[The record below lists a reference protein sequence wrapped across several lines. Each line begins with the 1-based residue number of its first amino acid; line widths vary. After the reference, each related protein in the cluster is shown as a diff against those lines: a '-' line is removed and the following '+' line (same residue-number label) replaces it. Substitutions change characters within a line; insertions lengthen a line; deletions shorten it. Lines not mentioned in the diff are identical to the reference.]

1 MLATGLSQDKRLQLP
16 ISQAS
21 SASGATALP
30 PHPLL
35 FPTFSAAGSPA
46 ASSSGATSTPSSF
59 LSTEASHKQML
70 LHRENDELRQ
80 SLLETSSQLQQL
92 QSQVAWQSQ
101 LLTLLLKKQ
110 VDEGGEQVA
119 PTAAGNAFPSSSSFY
134 TFGSGLYP
142 SPSQLTASSP
152 QDTKAAKRQN
162 KEDPGNSKEGQ
173 QPLLP
178 SVDWMLSR
186 GASLASSSAGGLVMP
201 VPVAANAA
209 STSVASALSSNPLSA
224 PFLWQVPPSS
234 WAQFPSFGSSAASS
248 SLTPALSP
256 PCSSSSSPRSSFV
269 SSASASPNSSALEE
283 EDDYDP
289 AALRTMLALASSKNK
304 RPRPHTAASAPSSP
318 MKRNSEDDDE
328 DDDEASPKKRLR
340 SLSAAAAVVAASA
353 SSSSSSL
360 AQTTNSE
367 KKSSSSISSSSN
379 NAKKKKDQNQV
390 ALLQAQYK
398 VSKFPDRQT
407 RHRLAE
413 ACGLTPRCVQIWF
426 QNQRAKEKRK
436 RKKNHSRVSVAH
448 LVNPTTTA
456 SATTNPNIAQ
466 QQKQP
471 HQKEPQRAGTTTS
484 AATGWMLP
492 VPPANFWSTAATA
505 MRSQFPSQQQR
516 GPRYPEE
523 SALPENVKREVINVV
538 S

>member
-35 FPTFSAAGSPA
+35 FPTFSATGSSA
-46 ASSSGATSTPSSF
+46 ASSGATSTPSSF

-110 VDEGGEQVA
+110 VEEGGEQVA

-134 TFGSGLYP
+134 TFGSGLHP
-142 SPSQLTASSP
+142 SPSQMTASSP
-152 QDTKAAKRQN
+152 QDTKAAKREN
-162 KEDPGNSKEGQ
+162 KDPGNSKEGQ

-178 SVDWMLSR
+178 SLDWMLSR
-186 GASLASSSAGGLVMP
+186 SASMASTGGLAMP
-201 VPVAANAA
+201 VPVTANAA
-209 STSVASALSSNPLSA
+209 SASVATTLSSNPLSA

-256 PCSSSSSPRSSFV
+256 PSSSSSSPRSSFV
-269 SSASASPNSSALEE
+269 SSASASPHSSALEE

-304 RPRPHTAASAPSSP
+304 RPRPHTSASAPSSP
-318 MKRNSEDDDE
+318 MKRDSEDDDE

-340 SLSAAAAVVAASA
+340 SLSAAAVVAASA
-353 SSSSSSL
+353 STSSSSL
-360 AQTTNSE
+360 SHTTNSE

-456 SATTNPNIAQ
+456 SAITNPNIAQ
-466 QQKQP
+466 QQQKQQP
-471 HQKEPQRAGTTTS
+471 HQKEPQRAGTTTT

-505 MRSQFPSQQQR
+505 MRSQFQSQQQR

-523 SALPENVKREVINVV
+523 SALPENVKREGINVV